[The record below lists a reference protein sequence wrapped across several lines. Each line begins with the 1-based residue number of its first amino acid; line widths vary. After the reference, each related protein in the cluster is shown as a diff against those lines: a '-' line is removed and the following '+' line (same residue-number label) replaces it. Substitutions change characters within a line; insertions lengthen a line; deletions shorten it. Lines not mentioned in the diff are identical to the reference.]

1 MKPLRAEIQII
12 KARCLD
18 TLQSNEPRIANGG
31 MTSREKVL
39 WCWLCC
45 FCCWWWWR
53 CASGGAA
60 AAGGIGWEE
69 VGVVMTTLRAATL
82 AVQEGQRKVERQEQ
96 RMFMVV
102 ARLLS

>member
-39 WCWLCC
+39 WCWL
-45 FCCWWWWR
+45 
-53 CASGGAA
+53 
-60 AAGGIGWEE
+60 
-69 VGVVMTTLRAATL
+69 VLLLLLV
-82 AVQEGQRKVERQEQ
+82 
-96 RMFMVV
+96 VV
-102 ARLLS
+102 AVC